1 MAQRIDRDHQIGVYA
16 LVCAK
21 FDGAVESGLPAF
33 VADEVTVFDQEARSP
48 DDVEQFVRQNCRRCS
63 PMRVDL
69 GRRREAVEVK
79 RRSQRSH
86 ELVGGIAEE
95 LGTVD

>member
-21 FDGAVESGLPAF
+21 CDGAVESGLPAF

-48 DDVEQFVRQNCRRCS
+48 DDVEQFVRQNWAEGVRQCGS
-63 PMRVDL
+63 
-69 GRRREAVEVK
+69 
-79 RRSQRSH
+79 S
-86 ELVGGIAEE
+86 LVVVARP
-95 LGTVD
+95 LR